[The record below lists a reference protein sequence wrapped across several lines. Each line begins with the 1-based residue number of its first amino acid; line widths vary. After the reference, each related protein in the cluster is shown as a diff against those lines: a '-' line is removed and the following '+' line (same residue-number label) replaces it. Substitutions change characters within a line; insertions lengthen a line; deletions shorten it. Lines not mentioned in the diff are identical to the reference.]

1 MSGDTRSLET
11 GCSRVLPLNLVVD
24 GGFSLV

>member
-11 GCSRVLPLNLVVD
+11 GRPRVLSQNLVVD